1 MSRDYL
7 IHLYIFS
14 HSFLS
19 EKKGGL
25 ELLQSTKKDVI
36 YILRGIIRYIY
47 QPEAIAAP
55 AV

>member
-1 MSRDYL
+1 MSRGYL
-7 IHLYIFS
+7 IHPYIFS

-36 YILRGIIRYIY
+36 YILRGIIRYLY
-47 QPEAIAAP
+47 QLEAIAVP
-55 AV
+55 AI